1 MTRRAPRPRSV
12 AAWPR
17 QPEMSRNV
25 LWFAGAFL
33 VLCGGLVLLPQIDL
47 ATSGLF
53 YRPGAGFF
61 LADWAPF
68 RIAHQDLPDVVT
80 GFVIALLA
88 LLAATAIRRHAIL
101 GLDARAALFL
111 LAALAIGP
119 GFTVNTVFKDHWG
132 RARPAQITNFGGE
145 KKFSRAF
152 VPSDQCARN
161 CSFPAGDPAMGFYLV
176 AFALLAEAPRK
187 RRWGIAAAVTAGAAL
202 GIVRLAQGGH
212 FLSDVVASGF
222 IVAGL
227 TWLLHQALI
236 AHDGWGALLASS
248 RRRPPGLRRFLW
260 LTLGA
265 VVLASASYAWID
277 RPLAQY
283 FHGADPSLHATF
295 AFITKFGEGGV
306 YLVPLGLIII
316 AALIARRRLLAWRAG
331 FVFAA
336 LAIPGLLVDIFKPVF
351 GRARPQLLFA
361 QHLFGFTWS
370 GPHADRWSFPSG
382 HSVTIAALAVAL
394 YAIYPPLW
402 PAYAALALLVM
413 ASRIIVDAHYLSDV
427 IAGGYIGLI
436 GAWALAAALRQR
448 GVPLSLVAN
457 DKLKDSP

>member
-1 MTRRAPRPRSV
+1 MRRS
-12 AAWPR
+12 
-17 QPEMSRNV
+17 V

-33 VLCGGLVLLPQIDL
+33 VLCGGLVALPQIDL
-47 ATSGLF
+47 AASALF

-68 RIAHQDLPDVVT
+68 RIAHQDLPDLVAAL
-80 GFVIALLA
+80 VIVLLV
-88 LLAATAIRRHAIL
+88 LLAATAIRRRPVL

-132 RARPAQITNFGGE
+132 RARPAQITAFGGE

-187 RRWGIAAAVTAGAAL
+187 RRWGIAGAVAAGAAL

-227 TWLLHQALI
+227 AWLLYEAMI
-236 AHDGWGALLASS
+236 KHDGPSALLALL
-248 RRRPPGLRRFLW
+248 RRRPPALQRFLW
-260 LTLGA
+260 LTFA
-265 VVLASASYAWID
+265 TAALASASYAWID
-277 RPLAQY
+277 RPLARY
-283 FHGADPSLHATF
+283 FHGASPSLHAVF
-295 AFITKFGEGGV
+295 AFITNFGEGGV
-306 YLVPLGLIII
+306 YLVPLGLLAI
-316 AALIARRRLLAWRAG
+316 AALIAKRRLLAWRAG

-336 LAIPGLLVDIFKPVF
+336 LAIPGLLADIFKPVF
-351 GRARPQLLFA
+351 GRARPRLLFE

-370 GPHADRWSFPSG
+370 APHADRWSFPSG
-382 HSVTIAALAVAL
+382 HSITVAALAVAL

-402 PAYAALALLVM
+402 PAYAALALLVI
-413 ASRIIVDAHYLSDV
+413 ASRVVIDAHYLSDV
-427 IAGGYIGLI
+427 IAGAYFGVI

-448 GVPLSLVAN
+448 GVPLSLVA
-457 DKLKDSP
+457 DQKLKDSP